1 MRPRRRIVTRGGAG
15 GSALPTL
22 AAADVGHIG
31 ICEPRAR
38 SSRLRFTPNW
48 VTAATSVCHMPFT
61 LTAIPFFTRIWPKS
75 FPIQSAAPCY
85 TGLCR
90 CAQRRGGII
99 QVGWQPGKPDL
110 TNRAKGADFTTR
122 HCQTRRAGCVE
133 TRLSGSM
140 EACWR
145 NPPDLSSGRVRRVI
159 PAFYP
164 IAIALKQGDADMP
177 RWNSWQ
183 RLGHRGC
190 VDLRRCAANFGRPK
204 LRSKSAQ
211 GVRDYRVQAPGPFNL
226 RWRGECPSW

>member
-1 MRPRRRIVTRGGAG
+1 MEGIDGQHGGLFRGHPTAFQMPLLPVSRRKV
-15 GSALPTL
+15 SLFNP
-22 AAADVGHIG
+22 
-31 ICEPRAR
+31 P
-38 SSRLRFTPNW
+38 P
-48 VTAATSVCHMPFT
+48 
-61 LTAIPFFTRIWPKS
+61 
-75 FPIQSAAPCY
+75 PCY
-85 TGLCR
+85 TDRCR

-145 NPPDLSSGRVRRVI
+145 NPPDLSSGRARRVI

-204 LRSKSAQ
+204 LRGKSAQ

>member
-1 MRPRRRIVTRGGAG
+1 MKKSIKTLSIIYPSAPSGVGPWRLGWRLGAQQSTVKKFSMRYTLGADIAVRG
-15 GSALPTL
+15 S
-22 AAADVGHIG
+22 
-31 ICEPRAR
+31 
-38 SSRLRFTPNW
+38 
-48 VTAATSVCHMPFT
+48 
-61 LTAIPFFTRIWPKS
+61 
-75 FPIQSAAPCY
+75 Q
-85 TGLCR
+85 
-90 CAQRRGGII
+90 CAQRRGGGI
-99 QVGWQPGKPDL
+99 QVGWQRGKPDL
-110 TNRAKGADFTTR
+110 TSWAKRAEFTIC

-204 LRSKSAQ
+204 LRGKSAQ
-211 GVRDYRVQAPGPFNL
+211 GVRDYRAQAPGPFNL

>member
-1 MRPRRRIVTRGGAG
+1 MIASQAPIRVVPGQYLLGLASRNPTQFAIFSPVSRRKV
-15 GSALPTL
+15 SLFNP
-22 AAADVGHIG
+22 
-31 ICEPRAR
+31 EP
-38 SSRLRFTPNW
+38 
-48 VTAATSVCHMPFT
+48 
-61 LTAIPFFTRIWPKS
+61 
-75 FPIQSAAPCY
+75 PCY
-85 TGLCR
+85 TDRCR
-90 CAQRRGGII
+90 CAQRRGGIT
-99 QVGWQPGKPDL
+99 QLGWQPGKPDL
-110 TNRAKGADFTTR
+110 TNRAKGADLTTR

-145 NPPDLSSGRVRRVI
+145 NPPDLSSGRARRVI

-177 RWNSWQ
+177 RWNSRQ

-204 LRSKSAQ
+204 LRGKSAQ